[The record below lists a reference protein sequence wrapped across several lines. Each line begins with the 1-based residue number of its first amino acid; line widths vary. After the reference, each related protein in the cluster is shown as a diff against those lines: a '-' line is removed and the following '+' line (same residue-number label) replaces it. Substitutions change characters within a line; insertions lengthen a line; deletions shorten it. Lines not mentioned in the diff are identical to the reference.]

1 MNRPEFDTWLD
12 RYCTLFPETS
22 AWISRIPDNT
32 RGPMLD
38 AWAEL
43 MAEVEYRDAAA
54 ATDRMFS
61 GDDPQYP
68 PLGILFGDREKTPS
82 HVRRLALMSRNSRLA
97 RESEDNEKRRT
108 AGDRRLYGTSRY
120 KHSMGELFRFLM
132 GRLAEGIERQQ
143 AVREMREMADK
154 LPETGERGYRP
165 TDGYGEL
172 FK

>member
-43 MAEVEYRDAAA
+43 LSEVEYRDAAA
-54 ATDRMFS
+54 ATDRMFA

-132 GRLAEGIERQQ
+132 VQKDEVGWTE
-143 AVREMREMADK
+143 AVRRMREMADK
-154 LPETGERGYRP
+154 LPDRGERGYRP
-165 TDGYGEL
+165 ADGYGEL
-172 FK
+172 FGG